1 MSAYLY
7 RLFAIS
13 LTLLLLGGNLL
24 PASAQDSSADPAR
37 PPIRVGS
44 KEFNEQL
51 LLGKMLVLLLQEA
64 GYPVE
69 DLTATG
75 GSRVVRTAL
84 ENGEIDL
91 YPEYTGTA
99 LSLYHELPGDALPNS
114 PDRSYELAKSLDASL
129 GLVWLE
135 PAAINNTFTM
145 MVRQELI
152 DQGIVSLTDLADYM
166 NANDSPLTVCL
177 EGEFY
182 SRQDGLSGLQTLY
195 GFTFKEDNI
204 LVMEPNETYN
214 NLRDGACDVAEGF
227 ATDGRIS
234 AWGFTNL
241 ADPQAFFP
249 FYQPAPVVRQ
259 ALLAAYPELPDLIS
273 GLWQQLDN
281 ATMIDLNARVDIGA
295 DGILANG
302 DEEKIEDVAYNF
314 LVSKRLVKPAAIKV
328 GSKEFNEQ
336 LLLGKMIVLLLQDA
350 GYEVE
355 DKTGLGGSPAVR
367 AALENGEI
375 DIYPEYTG
383 TATSLHH
390 NLPVSALP
398 ADAKRTYLLAKSLD
412 TPKNLVWLDPAPLN
426 NTFTLMV
433 GQKLIDEN
441 IASLEDLATYMNT
454 NDSPL
459 KVCVEG
465 EFFSRQD
472 GLLGLQ
478 ELYGFAFQEDNIL
491 VMEPN
496 ETYDNLRS
504 GVCDVAEGFATDG
517 RINAWGFRNLQDP
530 LAFFPFYQPAPVV
543 RTETLTLYP
552 DIADLLNNLMVDLDD
567 ATMSALNARV
577 DIGADSELASG
588 DEESVEDVAY
598 SYLRE
603 KRLIKLPAIVVSS
616 PDVSEG
622 YQQILG
628 KMLVMLL
635 ADRGYQAVDKT
646 DLGSGLL
653 VRQALEAGEVDLYM
667 ESVSTALANYA
678 GLPVTALPTD
688 QNRAYQ
694 LMKSLD
700 GAKGIA
706 WLAPTAFTPSYTII
720 AQPKVTDLGI
730 TTLEELAQYM
740 NANEAPL
747 NICMSDDFYSRSQ
760 DGLPGLEQVYGFLF
774 KPENIFL
781 VDIDD
786 LLFSTFD
793 DGECDMAVA
802 FSIDTYLRSF
812 TILTDSLSFFPATVV
827 APVLRQEVLAQNPE
841 LADLLA
847 ALSVLLTNEEMATL
861 EGAVEIGDDGRL
873 NSGDEQ
879 AVEDIARN
887 FLITNGLISAETPAP
902 ATTEAES
909 GAAPGG
915 DAIEATPTITNSTSI
930 TTSTTITESA
940 LLTETAPLTESA
952 SISATAVDNEIT
964 VASMNDP
971 EQSLLGQL
979 FVLLLRNAGY
989 SVVDQTGAGASPD
1002 LRSALASGEID
1013 LYPEFPRTALTLFHN
1028 IPTDALPTDAAGT
1041 YELAKSL
1048 DEALDFVWLRQVAFD
1063 SAYGFLARPDLAD
1076 NTLTTMADLATFVD
1090 GQDPAPT
1097 FCVEAGFADRAQ
1109 SDPLALLTQYDIAV
1123 APEKLQAFPPDAIY
1137 SALRDGDCDVAL
1149 ALQTDGH
1156 VAAWNFTV
1164 LQDSLNLLPTYVT
1177 APVVRR
1183 ATVDQYPELATAFD
1197 ALEPLLDNATI
1208 TALNARVTLGN
1219 DGEAGSGDEEATA
1232 AVAQAFLCE
1241 NALITACEPTLALTA
1256 ETAPVA
1262 TATTTIPLPVP
1273 PVTIVNPITP
1283 ATVAPTGAVAAP
1295 AAVTIEVLT
1304 PDAYGVNARATANIA
1319 ATVVTVL
1326 PRNTPLVAIGRTVDN
1341 DWLQIRLPDDQLV
1354 WVFTAAVLTERN
1366 NVLLLPV
1373 VTPP

>member
-1 MSAYLY
+1 MSSYLY

-13 LTLLLLGGNLL
+13 LALLLLGGNLL

-51 LLGKMLVLLLQEA
+51 LLGKMLVMLLQEA

-69 DLTATG
+69 DMTATG

-99 LSLYHELPGDALPNS
+99 LSLYHELPGDALPNA
-114 PDRSYELAKSLDASL
+114 PDRSYELAKSLDAPL
-129 GLVWLE
+129 GLIWLE
-135 PAAINNTFTM
+135 PAAINNTFTL
-145 MVRQELI
+145 MVRQTLI
-152 DQGIVSLTDLADYM
+152 DQGIVSLADLADYM
-166 NANDSPLTVCL
+166 NANDAPLKICV
-177 EGEFY
+177 ESEFF

-195 GFTFKEDNI
+195 GFTFQEDNI
-204 LVMEPNETYN
+204 LVMEPNETYS

-241 ADPQAFFP
+241 ADPLAFFP
-249 FYQPAPVVRQ
+249 FYQPTPVVRQ
-259 ALLAAYPELPDLIS
+259 AILAAYPELSELIN
-273 GLWQQLDN
+273 GLWQHLDN

-295 DGILANG
+295 DGVLANG

-355 DKTGLGGSPAVR
+355 DMTGLGGSPAVR

-375 DIYPEYTG
+375 DLYPEYTG

-433 GQKLIDEN
+433 GQTLIDEG
-441 IASLEDLATYMNT
+441 IASLEELANYMNA

-496 ETYDNLRS
+496 ETYDNLRN
-504 GVCDVAEGFATDG
+504 GTCDVAEGFATDG

-543 RTETLTLYP
+543 RAETLNLYP
-552 DIADLLNNLMVDLDD
+552 DIADLLNKLMAGLDD

-577 DIGADSELASG
+577 DIGADGELASG
-588 DEESVEDVAY
+588 DEETVEDVAY
-598 SYLRE
+598 GYLRE
-603 KRLIKLPAIVVSS
+603 QRLIKLPEIIVSS
-616 PDVSEG
+616 ADASEG

-628 KMLVMLL
+628 KMVVMLL

-646 DLGSGLL
+646 ALGSGLL
-653 VRQALEAGEVDLYM
+653 VRQALEEGEVDLYM
-667 ESVSTALANYA
+667 ESVSTALSNYA

-688 QNRAYQ
+688 QKRAYQ
-694 LMKSLD
+694 LIKSLD
-700 GAKGIA
+700 AAKGIA

-730 TTLEELAQYM
+730 TTVEALAQYM
-740 NANEAPL
+740 NENDAPL

-760 DGLPGLEQVYGFLF
+760 DGLPGLEQVYSFHF

-786 LLFSTFD
+786 LLFNTFD
-793 DGECDMAVA
+793 DGQCDLAVA
-802 FSIDTYLRSF
+802 FSIDTDLQAF
-812 TILTDSLSFFPATVV
+812 TILADTLSFFPATVV
-827 APVLRQEVLAQNPE
+827 APVLRQEVLDQNPE
-841 LADLLA
+841 LTDLLA
-847 ALSVLLTNEEMATL
+847 GLATLLTNEEMARL
-861 EGAVEIGDDGRL
+861 EGAVEIGADGIL

-879 AVEDIARN
+879 TVDELARD
-887 FLITNGLISAETPAP
+887 FLVTNGLISAETPAP
-902 ATTEAES
+902 TTADEEDS
-909 GAAPGG
+909 PAADGG
-915 DAIEATPTITNSTSI
+915 SIEGTPTITDSTTITNST
-930 TTSTTITESA
+930 TITDSTPVTDSA
-940 LLTETAPLTESA
+940 A
-952 SISATAVDNEIT
+952 ISTTAVDGGIT

-971 EQSLLGQL
+971 EQTLLGQL
-979 FVLLLRNAGY
+979 FVLLLRSAGY
-989 SVVDQTGAGASPD
+989 PVVDQTGVGASPD
-1002 LRSALASGEID
+1002 LRSALANGEID

-1028 IPTDALPTDAAGT
+1028 LPADALPTDAAGT

-1048 DEALDFVWLRQVAFD
+1048 DNELDLVWLRQAAFD
-1063 SAYGFLARPDLAD
+1063 SAYGFLARPGLTDSP
-1076 NTLTTMADLATFVD
+1076 LTTVADWAALANQGAAPNVCVD
-1090 GQDPAPT
+1090 AN
-1097 FCVEAGFADRAQ
+1097 FAERTG
-1109 SDPLALLTQYDIAV
+1109 SDPIALLSQYGITL
-1123 APEKLQAFPPDAIY
+1123 APENLQTLPAATIY
-1137 SALRDGDCDVAL
+1137 DALRAGDCDVAL

-1156 VAAWNFTV
+1156 VGAWNFAR
-1164 LQDSLNLLPTYVT
+1164 LQDSLNLLPTYQA

-1183 ATVDQYPELATAFD
+1183 TTLEQYPELATTWD

-1208 TALNARVTLGN
+1208 TALNGRIALGA
-1219 DGEAGSGDEEATA
+1219 DGEAETGDEETAA

-1241 NALITACEPTLALTA
+1241 KALITPCEPTLALAPATTA
-1256 ETAPVA
+1256 ETPITTVA
-1262 TATTTIPLPVP
+1262 TTIPLPVP
-1273 PVTIVNPITP
+1273 PVTIANPITP
-1283 ATVAPTGAVAAP
+1283 VAADASP
-1295 AAVTIEVLT
+1295 TPVVIEVVT
-1304 PDAYGVNARATANIA
+1304 PDSYGVNARATANIA

-1326 PRNTPLVAIGRTVDN
+1326 PRNTAVLAIGRTADN
-1341 DWLQIRLPDDQLV
+1341 DWLQIQLPDNQVV
-1354 WVFTAAVLTERN
+1354 WVFTAAVLTNPEN
-1366 NVLLLPV
+1366 LALLPV
-1373 VTPP
+1373 ITPPGL

>member
-1 MSAYLY
+1 MSSYLY

-13 LTLLLLGGNLL
+13 LALLLLGGNLF
-24 PASAQDSSADPAR
+24 PANAQDSSADPTL

-51 LLGKMLVLLLQEA
+51 LLGKMLVMLLQEA

-69 DLTATG
+69 DMTATG

-129 GLVWLE
+129 GLVWLDA
-135 PAAINNTFTM
+135 AAINNTFTL

-152 DQGIVSLTDLADYM
+152 DQGIVSLADLAEYM
-166 NANDSPLTVCL
+166 NANESPLKVCV
-177 EGEFY
+177 ESEFF

-195 GFTFKEDNI
+195 GFTFQEDNI
-204 LVMEPNETYN
+204 LVMEPNETYS

-241 ADPQAFFP
+241 EDPLAFFP
-249 FYQPAPVVRQ
+249 FYQPTPVVRQ
-259 ALLAAYPELPDLIS
+259 AILDAYPELPELIN
-273 GLWQQLDN
+273 GLWQHLDN

-295 DGILANG
+295 DGVLANG

-367 AALENGEI
+367 AALENGDI
-375 DIYPEYTG
+375 DLYPEYTG

-433 GQKLIDEN
+433 GPKLIDEGV
-441 IASLEDLATYMNT
+441 ASLEDLANYMNT
-454 NDSPL
+454 NDSSL

-478 ELYGFAFQEDNIL
+478 ELYGFAFLEDNIL

-504 GVCDVAEGFATDG
+504 GACDVAEGFATDG

-543 RTETLTLYP
+543 RTETLNLYP
-552 DIADLLNNLMVDLDD
+552 EIADLLNTLMAGLDD

-577 DIGADSELASG
+577 DIGADGELASG
-588 DEESVEDVAY
+588 DEETVEDVAY
-598 SYLRE
+598 GYLRE
-603 KRLIKLPAIVVSS
+603 KRLIKLPEVVVSTA
-616 PDVSEG
+616 DAAET

-628 KMLVMLL
+628 QMLIYLL
-635 ADRGYQAVDKT
+635 ADQGYQVVDQT
-646 DLGSGLL
+646 NFGSGTL
-653 VRQALEAGEVDLYM
+653 VREAIEKGEIDLYM

-688 QNRAYQ
+688 SNRAYQ

-700 GAKGIA
+700 ADQGLI
-706 WLAPTAFTPSYTII
+706 WMAPTSYKPAYTII
-720 AQPKVTDLGI
+720 AQASVTDLGI
-730 TTLEELAQYM
+730 TDLTALAQYM
-740 NANEAPL
+740 NENDSPL
-747 NICMSDDFYSRSQ
+747 TVCMGDDFYSRAS
-760 DGLPGLEQVYGFLF
+760 DGLLGLEELYAFQF

-781 VDIDD
+781 VDIEDIY
-786 LLFSTFD
+786 SSFD
-793 DGECDMAVA
+793 TGECDLAVGFNLEA
-802 FSIDTYLRSF
+802 IIRQY
-812 TILTDSLSFFPATVV
+812 TILGDPLAFFPATVV
-827 APVLRQEVLAQNPE
+827 APVIREEVLNQNPE
-841 LADLLA
+841 LTDLIGSLT
-847 ALSVLLTNEEMATL
+847 VLLTNETMAAL
-861 EGAVEIGDDGRL
+861 EEGVELGPDGAED
-873 NSGDEQ
+873 SGDETDLDT
-879 AVEDIARN
+879 AVRD
-887 FLITNGLISAETPAP
+887 FLVANGLISAEAVPVEP
-902 ATTEAES
+902 PQES
-909 GAAPGG
+909 DGAAS
-915 DAIEATPTITNSTSI
+915 DSTENATDLT
-930 TTSTTITESA
+930 TTSPITESA
-940 LLTETAPLTESA
+940 PLTDTTPVTD
-952 SISATAVDNEIT
+952 SATISPTDVGNGIT
-964 VASMNDP
+964 IASMNDP
-971 EQSLLGQL
+971 EQTLLGQL
-979 FVLLLRNAGY
+979 FVLLLRSAGY
-989 SVVDQTGAGASPD
+989 PVIDQTGAGASPD
-1002 LRSALASGEID
+1002 LRSALANGEID

-1028 IPTDALPTDAAGT
+1028 IPTDALPTDAEGT

-1048 DEALDFVWLRQVAFD
+1048 DDELDFVWLRQAAFD
-1063 SAYGFLARPDLAD
+1063 SAYGFLARPGLTDS
-1076 NTLTTMADLATFVD
+1076 TLTTVADWAALLARQ
-1090 GQDPAPT
+1090 GAAPN
-1097 FCVEAGFADRAQ
+1097 FCADANFAERTG
-1109 SDPLALLTQYDIAV
+1109 SDPIALLTEYGVAL
-1123 APEKLQAFPPDAIY
+1123 APENLQSLPSTTIY
-1137 SALRDGDCDVAL
+1137 DALRTGNCDIAL

-1156 VAAWNFTV
+1156 VGAWNFTV
-1164 LQDSLNLLPTYVT
+1164 LQDSLNLLPTYNA
-1177 APVVRR
+1177 APVVSR
-1183 ATVDQYPELATAFD
+1183 ATLEQYPDLATSWD
-1197 ALEPLLDNATI
+1197 ALALLLDNATI
-1208 TALNARVTLGN
+1208 TTLNGRIALGA
-1219 DGEAGSGDEEATA
+1219 DGEAGTGDEETTT

-1241 NALITACEPTLALTA
+1241 KALITNCEPALALA
-1256 ETAPVA
+1256 TAPTTETPLV
-1262 TATTTIPLPVP
+1262 TAATTIPLPVP
-1273 PVTIVNPITP
+1273 PVTIANPITP
-1283 ATVAPTGAVAAP
+1283 VAADASP
-1295 AAVTIEVLT
+1295 TPVFIEVVT
-1304 PDAYGVNARATANIA
+1304 PDSYGVNARATANIA
-1319 ATVVTVL
+1319 AAVVTVL
-1326 PRNTPLVAIGRTVDN
+1326 PRNTVVLAVGRTADN
-1341 DWLQIRLPDDQLV
+1341 DWLQIQLPDTQVV
-1354 WVFTAAVLTERN
+1354 WVFTAAVLSDPTTIA
-1366 NVLLLPV
+1366 LLPIV
-1373 VTPP
+1373 IPPGL